1 MSYETLLI
9 DKSEGI
15 GTITLNRPEVLNA
28 MSTIL
33 FREMNDAV
41 SEMEADEQIKV
52 IILTGAGDRAFT
64 AGADI
69 HEMARLAENPD
80 PPEARYLQIWA

>member
-28 MSTIL
+28 MSTVL
-33 FREMNDAV
+33 FREMNNAV
-41 SEMEADEQIKV
+41 SEMEADEQIKA
-52 IILTGAGDRAFT
+52 IILTGA
-64 AGADI
+64 
-69 HEMARLAENPD
+69 
-80 PPEARYLQIWA
+80 

>member
-9 DKSEGI
+9 DKTDGI

-28 MSTIL
+28 MSTVL
-33 FREMNDAV
+33 FKEMDHAV
-41 SEMEADEQIKV
+41 SDMESDEAIKAV
-52 IILTGAGDRAFT
+52 IFTGAGDRAFT

-69 HEMARLAENPD
+69 HLS
-80 PPEARYLQIWA
+80 LIHI